1 MSRALRAALVLLAL
15 ASGASA
21 ADKAGP
27 IEKRTLVSREKE
39 RVYYLFFPPS
49 ASAEHPAPL
58 IVFLHGS
65 RRDGRPLVEAWL
77 DLAAKEG
84 IALAGP
90 DSADS
95 VHWASPQDGPLLLKD
110 VVDDVAARH
119 AIDPRRVYLFGHSA
133 GAVFALQMACLESE
147 YFAAAVAHAGAVD
160 RAYFSVFDFAARKI
174 PIAMFIGTKD
184 AIFPLTAVQAT
195 AEALKSRGFPV
206 TLTEMPGHTHDYYA
220 KSGEINAEAWRFLSN
235 ERLASDPRYRVYADP
250 KPPAGSP

>member
-1 MSRALRAALVLLAL
+1 VRRSILAALLLLTLPAAVL
-15 ASGASA
+15 A
-21 ADKAGP
+21 AAR
-27 IEKRTLVSREKE
+27 IERRTLVSRDKE
-39 RVYYLFFPPS
+39 RVYYLFVPPS
-49 ASAEHPAPL
+49 ASAERPAPL

-77 DLAAKEG
+77 DLAEKEG

-110 VVDDVAARH
+110 VVDDVAAKH
-119 AIDPRRVYLFGHSA
+119 PIDPRRVYLFGHSA

-160 RAYFSVFDFAARKI
+160 RGYFSVFDFAARKI
-174 PIAMFIGTKD
+174 PIAIFIGTKD
-184 AIFPLTAVQAT
+184 AFFPLTSVRAT

-206 TLTEMPGHTHDYYA
+206 TLTEIPGHTHDYYS
-220 KSGEINAEAWRFLSN
+220 KSKEINAQVWELFSRT
-235 ERLASDPRYRVYADP
+235 RLETEPKYRAYADP
-250 KPPAGSP
+250 K